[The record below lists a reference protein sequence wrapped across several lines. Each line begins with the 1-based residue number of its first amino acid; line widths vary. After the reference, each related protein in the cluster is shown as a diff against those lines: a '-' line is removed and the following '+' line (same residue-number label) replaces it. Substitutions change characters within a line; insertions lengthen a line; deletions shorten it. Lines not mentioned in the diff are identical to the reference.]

1 MARKARSVRSPKSS
15 NAKRKTRT
23 PIPEP
28 FQVVS
33 SVTTTADDAAKVE
46 VPMLVLYGQWLKAA
60 GFPIGSSVIL
70 ATDEHGQLVLHR
82 LGLELPRR
90 LRIHAVPN

>member
-1 MARKARSVRSPKSS
+1 MARKPRNGSSAKSS
-15 NAKRKTRT
+15 LSKQKTRT
-23 PIPEP
+23 AIPEP

-33 SVTTTADDAAKVE
+33 SVTTTADDSAKVE

-60 GFPIGSSVIL
+60 GFPIGSAVVL

>member
-1 MARKARSVRSPKSS
+1 MARKSRIVSSTKSS
-15 NAKRKTRT
+15 KSKQKPRT
-23 PIPEP
+23 AIPEP

-33 SVTTTADDAAKVE
+33 SVTTADDATKVE

-60 GFPIGSSVIL
+60 GFPIGSAVVLS
-70 ATDEHGQLVLHR
+70 TDQHGQLVLHR

-90 LRIHAVPN
+90 LHIHAVPN

>member
-1 MARKARSVRSPKSS
+1 MARKPRTVSSTKSS
-15 NAKRKTRT
+15 KSKQKPRT
-23 PIPEP
+23 AIPEP

-33 SVTTTADDAAKVE
+33 SVTTTTDDAAKVE

-60 GFPIGSSVIL
+60 GFPIGSAVVLS
-70 ATDEHGQLVLHR
+70 TDQHGQLVLHR

-90 LRIHAVPN
+90 LHIHAVPN

>member
-1 MARKARSVRSPKSS
+1 MSRKPRTASSTKSGKS
-15 NAKRKTRT
+15 KRKIRT
-23 PIPEP
+23 AIPEP

-33 SVTTTADDAAKVE
+33 SVTMSGCASKVE

-60 GFPIGSSVIL
+60 GFPIGSALVLS
-70 ATDEHGQLVLHR
+70 TDEHGQLVLHR

-90 LRIHAVPN
+90 LHIHAVPN

>member
-1 MARKARSVRSPKSS
+1 MARKSRTVSSTKSS
-15 NAKRKTRT
+15 KSKQKTRT
-23 PIPEP
+23 AIPEP

-33 SVTTTADDAAKVE
+33 SVTTSGDDPKVE

-60 GFPIGSSVIL
+60 GFPIGSAVIL
-70 ATDEHGQLVLHR
+70 SSDERGQLILHR

-90 LRIHAVPN
+90 LHIHAVPY

>member
-1 MARKARSVRSPKSS
+1 MARKARSVRLPKSS

-33 SVTTTADDAAKVE
+33 SVTTTADDTAKVE
-46 VPMLVLYGQWLKAA
+46 VPMRVLYGQWLKAA
-60 GFPIGSSVIL
+60 GFPIGSAVIL
-70 ATDEHGQLVLHR
+70 ATDEHGHLVLHR

>member
-1 MARKARSVRSPKSS
+1 MARKFRIVSSDKSS
-15 NAKRKTRT
+15 KPAKKTRT
-23 PIPEP
+23 AIPEP

-33 SVTTTADDAAKVE
+33 SVTTDRDAKVE

-60 GFPIGSSVIL
+60 GFPIGSAVVLS
-70 ATDEHGQLVLHR
+70 TDEHGYLVLHR

-90 LRIHAVPN
+90 LHIHAVPS

>member
-1 MARKARSVRSPKSS
+1 MARKPRIVSATKSS
-15 NAKRKTRT
+15 KSKRKTRT
-23 PIPEP
+23 AIPEP

-33 SVTTTADDAAKVE
+33 SVTTRGDDTAKVE

-60 GFPIGSSVIL
+60 GFPIGAAVIL
-70 ATDEHGQLVLHR
+70 STDEHGHLRLHR

-90 LRIHAVPN
+90 LYIHAMPG